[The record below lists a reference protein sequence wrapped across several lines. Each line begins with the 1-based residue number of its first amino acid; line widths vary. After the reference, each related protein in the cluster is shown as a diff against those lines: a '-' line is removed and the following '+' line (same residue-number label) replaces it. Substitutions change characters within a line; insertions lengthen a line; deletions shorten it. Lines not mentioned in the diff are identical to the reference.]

1 MSVLCVLGILLVA
14 SPLQSFAIE
23 TNAPMDSAA
32 VNTGQEDNLTSATE
46 EAKVADVGPMDDSE
60 NEVHNYDA
68 TLDPYRVYTIMY
80 YDHEGILYIRGALTG
95 NLLSEPDAPTKEGY
109 IFNGWFTEE
118 IGGRRWNFGVDT
130 MPEHN
135 LELYAQFVLP
145 TRYQVTY
152 VGDTGVLG
160 VRDAMAGTLL
170 DEPNTPTKQGYVFRG
185 WFTAA
190 SGGQKWNFKT
200 DRMPESNLSLYAQ
213 FVQDVHAYEVTYLDD
228 HGILIETDHGVPGDI
243 LNEPAI
249 PTRLGYTFTGWYT
262 ARSGG
267 ERWNFASD
275 IMPERNLTLYARYV
289 TRGEYDVRYYDDRGV
304 MMSTFKAMSGD
315 VLREPNAPTKP
326 GYRFTGWYTA
336 SSGGQRWN
344 FVTDRMPARML
355 SLYPQFV
362 RRDYPVKYHDDR
374 GILETMIDGVVGE
387 KLVEPNEPTLPG
399 YAFTGWY
406 TARTGGQRW
415 NFATDKMPA
424 RAIWLYPRFV
434 RRSYT
439 VRYHDDRGI
448 LQETIDGII
457 GEKLSEPTAPTKP
470 GFKFTGWYTSLLG
483 GQRWNFKTDKMPARE
498 ISLYPQFVRSGYQLR
513 YYDDRGVLMN
523 TVDANI
529 GAAIRAPRNPTKPG
543 YTFTGWYTART
554 GGEKWD
560 FKLDRM
566 PAMDLSLYARF
577 VRRTSLNLDEVTSD
591 DEATDVEVQ
600 WEGEE
605 TDDAESELDVRD
617 GEAVAPST
625 EAQET
630 NTVTEVED
638 ENTYDE

>member
-1 MSVLCVLGILLVA
+1 MSFFCALCLVLIA
-14 SPLQSFAIE
+14 SPLQSFA
-23 TNAPMDSAA
+23 
-32 VNTGQEDNLTSATE
+32 TE
-46 EAKVADVGPMDDSE
+46 ADVTPELSE
-60 NEVHNYDA
+60 NASEQADAVASSAETTDVSEEDTSDGMSEVNNYDA

-80 YDHEGILYIRGALTG
+80 FDQDGILYIRGALTG
-95 NLLSEPDAPTKEGY
+95 NLLSEPEAPTKEGY
-109 IFNGWFTEE
+109 IFNGWFTAET
-118 IGGRRWNFGVDT
+118 GGRRWNFGVDT

-135 LELYAQFVLP
+135 LELYAQFVSP
-145 TRYQVTY
+145 TKYALTY
-152 VGDTGVLG
+152 VGDNGVLS
-160 VRDAMAGTLL
+160 VVDVMAGTLL
-170 DEPNTPTKQGYVFRG
+170 TEPAAPTRRGHVFRG

-190 SGGQKWNFKT
+190 TGGEKWNFST
-200 DRMPESNLSLYAQ
+200 DRMPEHNMSLYAQ
-213 FVQDVHAYEVTYLDD
+213 FVPDTHAYEVSYFDD
-228 HGILIETDHGVPGDI
+228 RGVLIETTHGVPGDL
-243 LNEPAI
+243 LNEPAV

-267 ERWNFASD
+267 NQWNFAAD
-275 IMPERNLTLYARYV
+275 TMPEGNLTLYARYV
-289 TRGEYDVRYYDDRGV
+289 TRGQYEVRYFDDRGV
-304 MMSTFKAMSGD
+304 LMSTFKAMSGD

-336 SSGGQRWN
+336 AVGGQHWN

-374 GILETMIDGVVGE
+374 GILETTIDGVVGE
-387 KLVEPNEPTLPG
+387 KLVEPAEPTLSG

-415 NFATDKMPA
+415 NFETDKMPA
-424 RAIWLYPRFV
+424 RAILLYPRFV

-457 GEKLSEPTAPTKP
+457 GEKLTEPTAPTKP
-470 GFKFTGWYTSLLG
+470 GFTFTGWYTALTG
-483 GQRWNFKTDKMPARE
+483 GQRWNFRVDRMPARE

-523 TVDANI
+523 TVDAKI
-529 GAAIRAPRNPTKPG
+529 GAALRAPKNPTKPG

-554 GGEKWD
+554 GGERWD

-566 PAMDLSLYARF
+566 PAMDLSLYAQF
-577 VRRTSLNLDEVTSD
+577 VRRTSMNI
-591 DEATDVEVQ
+591 DEAAEDVDVQ

-605 TDDAESELDVRD
+605 TDDAMNVQDVANEYDGAQSVEAKVTDEAEAAVSEDV
-617 GEAVAPST
+617 AVS
-625 EAQET
+625 
-630 NTVTEVED
+630 
-638 ENTYDE
+638 